1 MINRRNLDENHSS
14 GKNMR
19 GQEAMKGG
27 KTLPSKLPT
36 GIEGEKWRT
45 LGILGNCEIADF
57 AETSSLPGHSAD

>member
-1 MINRRNLDENHSS
+1 
-14 GKNMR
+14 MR